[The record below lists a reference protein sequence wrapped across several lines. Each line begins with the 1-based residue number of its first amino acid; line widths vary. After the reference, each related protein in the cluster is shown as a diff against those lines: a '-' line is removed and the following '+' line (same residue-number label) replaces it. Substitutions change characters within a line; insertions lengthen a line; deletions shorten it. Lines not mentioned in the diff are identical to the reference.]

1 MSAALILHAA
11 LAMVDAAPANQA
23 QWFNEYCA
31 SANIR
36 PTLTRFTITRS
47 LARHILRTPRAAP

>member
-47 LARHILRTPRAAP
+47 LVRHILRTP

>member
-1 MSAALILHAA
+1 MNAALILHAA
-11 LAMVDAAPANQA
+11 LTMVDAAPSDQA
-23 QWFNEYCA
+23 QWFNQYCA

-47 LARHILRTPRAAP
+47 LARHILRMP